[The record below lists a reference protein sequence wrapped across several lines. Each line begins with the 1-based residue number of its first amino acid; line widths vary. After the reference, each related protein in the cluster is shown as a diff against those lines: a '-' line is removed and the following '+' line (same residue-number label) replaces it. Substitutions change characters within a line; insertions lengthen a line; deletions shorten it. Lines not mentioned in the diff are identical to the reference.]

1 MNPPL
6 EQEIDRELALE
17 EQQRQ
22 NGTTDSAAGDYQT
35 ATTTISATN
44 TKDTDSAISSDC
56 EPEEHSNEPPTQIVT
71 NDLKSLH
78 ERVGCPF
85 SVPFLLIRIMLVPRS
100 RFSPC
105 SGSVRIDPVRI
116 SRGPMLS

>member
-1 MNPPL
+1 MFTIICRYLIRIPHMNPP

-22 NGTTDSAAGDYQT
+22 TGATDCTTGDYQT
-35 ATTTISATN
+35 STTAISATN

-56 EPEEHSNEPPTQIVT
+56 EPEEHSNEPQAQIVT

-78 ERVGCPF
+78 ERVSCF
-85 SVPFLLIRIMLVPRS
+85 LMFFLLI
-100 RFSPC
+100 
-105 SGSVRIDPVRI
+105 
-116 SRGPMLS
+116 